1 MDDFIALIMNNLT
14 KNGFPEKRVSFDLET
29 MYERAEDRRLS
40 MNKVLDEMKTR
51 GVDHHKKGDKII
63 FFQVSEPVAP
73 SSDFLARAQEM
84 MKEMDQDE
92 LAASQALVQE
102 RLQSMSP
109 EERAE
114 LFEQIKNMGL
124 V

>member
-1 MDDFIALIMNNLT
+1 MDDFIALIMRNLA
-14 KNGFPEKRVSFDLET
+14 KHGFPEKRVSFDLET
-29 MYERAEDRRLS
+29 MYERAEDRRIS

-51 GVDHHKKGDKII
+51 GVDHQKKGDKII
-63 FFQVSEPVAP
+63 FFQVSEPVSP
-73 SSDFLARAQEM
+73 SPDFLERAQQM
-84 MKEMDQDE
+84 MQDMDQDE
-92 LAASQALVQE
+92 LAASQAMVQE

-109 EERAE
+109 EERTE